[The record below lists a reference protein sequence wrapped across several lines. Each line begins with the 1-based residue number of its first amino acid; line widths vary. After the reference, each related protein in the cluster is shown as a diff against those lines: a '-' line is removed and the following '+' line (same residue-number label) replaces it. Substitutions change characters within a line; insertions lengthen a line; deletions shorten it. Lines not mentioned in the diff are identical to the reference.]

1 MKQNKMNNVYKAI
14 MLILLTA
21 TITFIITST
30 VMYKNYKEIPT
41 IKYVATDSV
50 GRTFQTFKNYIN
62 EKYLYDIDE
71 NKMLESAIKGYVA
84 GLGDDYSEYITK
96 EEMTEYME
104 DTIGKYV
111 GIGVYLI
118 KDTESNKVCIL
129 GTMKGSP
136 AAEAGIKSGD
146 LINKVDDVE
155 YTAEQLSEASAAL
168 RKEEGTI
175 AKVEILRNDEI
186 MTFDVERKK
195 IKTNHIV
202 SKVLENNIGYIEI
215 NSFDEGTYDEFVQN
229 YEELKQKNIKAL
241 IIDLRNNGGGIV
253 QEALNV
259 ADMMTEKDKTLLIMT
274 EKKDNENITKATK
287 DKEIN
292 LPVVVLIN
300 EGTASSSEIL
310 ASAVKEN
317 NDNVKLIGTTT
328 YGKGVIQTIFTLSD
342 GSGLKLT
349 TNEYF
354 TPNRNSIN
362 KVGIKPDIE
371 VKLPEGKNIY
381 NIEEKED
388 TQLQKA
394 IEVLK

>member
-1 MKQNKMNNVYKAI
+1 MKQNRMNNIYKAI

-30 VMYKNYKEIPT
+30 IMYKKYSEVPT
-41 IKYVATDSV
+41 VKYVTTDSIS
-50 GRTFQTFKNYIN
+50 RTFQTFKNYIN

-71 NKMLESAIKGYVA
+71 NKMLESAIKGYVE

-96 EEMTEYME
+96 EEMTEYMQ

-111 GIGVYLI
+111 GIGVYLVND
-118 KDTESNKVCIL
+118 KEKNKVCIL
-129 GTMKGSP
+129 GTMKDSP
-136 AAEAGIKSGD
+136 AEEAGIKAGD
-146 LINKVDDVE
+146 LINKVDGVE
-155 YTAEQLSEASAAL
+155 YTGDQLSEASAAL
-168 RKEEGTI
+168 KKEEGTI
-175 AKVEILRNDEI
+175 AKVEILRNEEI
-186 MTFDVERKK
+186 ITFEVERRK
-195 IKTNHIV
+195 IKTNHIY
-202 SKVLENNIGYIEI
+202 SEVLEGDIGYIQI
-215 NSFDEGTYDEFVQN
+215 NTFDEGCYDEFVQN
-229 YEELKQKNIKAL
+229 YEELKQKNIKGL

-253 QEALNV
+253 QEAVNI
-259 ADMMTEKDKTLLIMT
+259 ADMMTEKDKTLLITT
-274 EKKDNENITKATK
+274 EKKDNEKITKATK

-292 LPVVVLIN
+292 IPVVVLIN

-317 NDNVKLIGTTT
+317 NDNVTLIGTTT
-328 YGKGVIQTIFTLSD
+328 YGKGVIQTLYTLTD

-381 NIEEKED
+381 NIEESQD

-394 IEVLK
+394 IEILK

>member
-1 MKQNKMNNVYKAI
+1 MKQNRMNNIYKAI

-30 VMYKNYKEIPT
+30 IMYKKYSEVPT
-41 IKYVATDSV
+41 VKYVTTDSIS
-50 GRTFQTFKNYIN
+50 RTFQTFKNYIN

-71 NKMLESAIKGYVA
+71 NKMLESAIKGYVE

-96 EEMTEYME
+96 EEMTEYMQ

-111 GIGVYLI
+111 GIGVYLVND
-118 KDTESNKVCIL
+118 KEKNKVCIL
-129 GTMKGSP
+129 GTMKDSP
-136 AAEAGIKSGD
+136 AEEAGIKAGD
-146 LINKVDDVE
+146 LINKVDGVE
-155 YTAEQLSEASAAL
+155 YTGDQLSEASAAL
-168 RKEEGTI
+168 KKEEGTI
-175 AKVEILRNDEI
+175 AKVEILRNEEI
-186 MTFDVERKK
+186 ITFEVERRK
-195 IKTNHIV
+195 IKTNHI
-202 SKVLENNIGYIEI
+202 SSEVLEGDIGYIQI
-215 NSFDEGTYDEFVQN
+215 NTFDEGCYDEFVQN
-229 YEELKQKNIKAL
+229 YEELKQKNIKGL

-253 QEALNV
+253 QEAVNI
-259 ADMMTEKDKTLLIMT
+259 ADMMTEKDKTLLITT
-274 EKKDNENITKATK
+274 EKKDNEKITKATK

-292 LPVVVLIN
+292 IPVVVLIN

-317 NDNVKLIGTTT
+317 NDNVTLIGTTT
-328 YGKGVIQTIFTLSD
+328 YGKGVIQTLYTLTD

-381 NIEEKED
+381 NIEESQD

-394 IEVLK
+394 IEILK